1 MTNKSDLSKSLREF
15 ENLKNKDEELNQK
28 LSEFIN
34 LLDQSSLDSENIKLL
49 QNRINGALAEKLS
62 GESLIKEI
70 KDVSLAEIDKFEQL
84 DQLEFLL
91 SNNHLDTKQIK
102 KIAFSGKLL
111 RIIQIF
117 IGFLFVTL
125 GFAMIILPA
134 PPYFEMFTVFYF
146 NENDGVTLMDLISL
160 IIIAVGI
167 YIIVKCMSNLKTH
180 E

>member
-1 MTNKSDLSKSLREF
+1 MANKGKLSEDLKEF
-15 ENLKNKDEELNQK
+15 EHLVGKDEELAEK
-28 LSEFIN
+28 LTEFMS
-34 LLDQSSLDSENIKLL
+34 LLEKSDLDSDNIKLL
-49 QNRINGALAEKLS
+49 QDRLNGALERKIT
-62 GESLIKEI
+62 GMTLIRELQ
-70 KDVSLAEIDKFEQL
+70 DVSSSDLDQMEQL

-91 SNNHLDTKQIK
+91 NHNHLDSRQVHKITIAEKVRRTIK
-102 KIAFSGKLL
+102 A
-111 RIIQIF
+111 F

-146 NENDGVTLMDLISL
+146 NENDGVTIMDLISL

-167 YIIVKCMSNLKTH
+167 YIIVKSISNIKTD